1 MALGVG
7 SAIACA
13 SGVATAEPSTP
24 DVTSSTETGTEPAA
38 TTPLDTNPPVAGAQP
53 PAQGSDGVSG
63 TTALPSSPTEPESA
77 TASSVEVAPGVV
89 VSHSGGAQTS
99 ARSLER
105 APEPKKSGK
114 SKQDAAPSN
123 APASA
128 AESSARRASVDS
140 DTTSVTGFSPSVDDS
155 PAPSAKQSSP
165 PPTFAAAM
173 TMNAPSQE
181 SPSPKPVAAPP
192 SMVKVVLGA
201 LAAAFGANSSGPT
214 QPATSPAAWVVAAV
228 TRRELGDVPAASA
241 ENVSLARTA
250 AVTNSAPVNPTATVG
265 TPNASTGVVTG
276 TVKAT
281 DPDGNPLTYTTPAS
295 TTKGTVT
302 ITTAGAFTYTPTAAA
317 RHAAAAVNAPAA
329 TTQDTFTVTISDG
342 LGGTITK
349 AVTVPVLGKNTAPTG
364 YANVGWP
371 DGTTGVVTG
380 YVSAGDADYD
390 PLTFSA
396 ANTAKGTVTVTP
408 QGSFTYTPTAA
419 ARHAAAAV
427 NAPAAAKQ
435 DTFTIAVKDGYGGT
449 TNVNVTVTIVGKNT
463 APTNPTATVGSPNAA
478 TGVVTGT
485 VGATDA
491 DRDTFTFTTPA
502 TTTKGSVTITSTG
515 AFTYTPTAA
524 ARLAAAVTNAPAIDK
539 QDTFTVTI
547 SDGYGGTVTKAV
559 TVTVLGKAN
568 AAPINPT
575 ATVGTPNASTGVVTG
590 TVKATDP
597 DGNTLTY
604 TAPSS
609 TAKGTVTIT
618 TAGAFTYTPTAA
630 AQHAAAAVNAPSAAK
645 EDTFTVTISDGY
657 GGTITK
663 PVTVTVLGKNT
674 APTGYAN
681 VGWPDGTTGVVT
693 GYVSAGDADYDALT
707 FSTTNTAKGTVTV
720 NTAGGFTYTP
730 TAAARHAAAAVNAPA
745 SAKQDTF
752 TVAVKDGYGGTTNVN
767 VTVTIVGKNTA
778 PNATATVTNTNL
790 RTGVATGAITVA
802 DPDDSTFTYTA
813 TTSTK
818 GSLAIAPNGS
828 FTYTPTLAAQQAA
841 TGPNATAA
849 AKQDTFNIT
858 VDDGYGGRATAVLN
872 VAVTPIGANSP
883 ITDVKTTV
891 GQPNSAIGEVKGT
904 VKAVDPEGDVLTY
917 TLTSGPTKGSV
928 TVDSATGAFT
938 YTPTSE
944 ARYDATV
951 GPGQVVDSF
960 TVTVRDAF
968 GASAS
973 ATVTAVPV
981 APYSASAID
990 QRPTSVGVSDP
1001 YLYFASQAETDHI
1014 LDTLHASGI
1023 DTVRILVPWAGVE
1036 PVDNTY
1042 NWTAIDRM
1050 VTSARARNMT
1060 IVATLNS
1067 TPDWAV
1073 TPGTPAIIGA
1083 PANPQQYADFAGAV
1097 AARYVGRISAY
1108 EIWNEPN
1115 GKIFWEPG
1123 PDAAQYTAILKPAY
1137 LAIKAADPNA
1147 TVVAGSVGYIATEP
1161 GKNINAV
1168 EFIQQMY
1175 ANGAAGYFDAIAF
1188 HPYQYSYPFSVPD
1201 PYQVGPRSEAE
1212 KIHQLMVANGDG
1224 AKLIWATEYGQPTNF
1239 EGGVD
1244 RQAQFLADF
1253 LRTWREIDYAGP
1265 AYLFTTRDG
1274 TYSDPVENSFG
1285 LYNADWSPKPAVDA
1299 VEEVI
1304 DENDALDERNL

>member
-1 MALGVG
+1 M
-7 SAIACA
+7 
-13 SGVATAEPSTP
+13 
-24 DVTSSTETGTEPAA
+24 TSSTETGTEPAA
-38 TTPLDTNPPVAGAQP
+38 TTPPDTNPSIEGAQP
-53 PAQGSDGVSG
+53 PAQGPDGVSG

-123 APASA
+123 AQASA
-128 AESSARRASVDS
+128 AESSRRTSVDS
-140 DTTSVTGFSPSVDDS
+140 DTASVTGFSPSADAS

-165 PPTFAAAM
+165 PTTFAAAM
-173 TMNAPSQE
+173 TMNAPAQE

-281 DPDGNPLTYTTPAS
+281 DPDGNTLTYTTPAS

-390 PLTFSA
+390 PLTFSTT
-396 ANTAKGTVTVTP
+396 NTAKGTVTVNTT
-408 QGSFTYTPTAA
+408 GGFTYTPTAA

-435 DTFTIAVKDGYGGT
+435 DTFT
-449 TNVNVTVTIVGKNT
+449 
-463 APTNPTATVGSPNAA
+463 
-478 TGVVTGT
+478 
-485 VGATDA
+485 
-491 DRDTFTFTTPA
+491 
-502 TTTKGSVTITSTG
+502 
-515 AFTYTPTAA
+515 
-524 ARLAAAVTNAPAIDK
+524 
-539 QDTFTVTI
+539 
-547 SDGYGGTVTKAV
+547 
-559 TVTVLGKAN
+559 
-568 AAPINPT
+568 
-575 ATVGTPNASTGVVTG
+575 
-590 TVKATDP
+590 
-597 DGNTLTY
+597 
-604 TAPSS
+604 
-609 TAKGTVTIT
+609 
-618 TAGAFTYTPTAA
+618 
-630 AQHAAAAVNAPSAAK
+630 
-645 EDTFTVTISDGY
+645 
-657 GGTITK
+657 
-663 PVTVTVLGKNT
+663 
-674 APTGYAN
+674 
-681 VGWPDGTTGVVT
+681 
-693 GYVSAGDADYDALT
+693 
-707 FSTTNTAKGTVTV
+707 
-720 NTAGGFTYTP
+720 
-730 TAAARHAAAAVNAPA
+730 
-745 SAKQDTF
+745 
-752 TVAVKDGYGGTTNVN
+752 VAVKDGYGGTTNVN
-767 VTVTIVGKNTA
+767 ITVTIAGKNTA
-778 PNATATVTNTNL
+778 PNATATVMNTNL

-802 DPDDSTFTYTA
+802 DPDDSTFTYTS

-858 VDDGYGGRATAVLN
+858 IDDGYGGRATAVLN

-883 ITDVKTTV
+883 ITNVKTTV

-951 GPGQVVDSF
+951 RPGQVVDSF

-1050 VTSARARNMT
+1050 VTSARARDMT

-1073 TPGTPAIIGA
+1073 TPGTPVIIGA

-1304 DENDALDERNL
+1304 DENDAMDERNL